1 MSCDALPGSLGGV
14 EETVELV
21 DPGFAIDTTVEIGNQ
36 DSCVVSPTTACLQ
49 SGRFEVRTEAYD
61 HGSPRQ
67 DVEAEIGPDLGDQ
80 SFVASFFDPGNKE
93 QLGKVLDGCS
103 LNGHFWFFMAST
115 TDVEFTTTVRDTHS
129 GRVRSYHNVD
139 SQRAPAVTDTVAF
152 PCAPAT
158 RE

>member
-1 MSCDALPGSLGGV
+1 
-14 EETVELV
+14 
-21 DPGFAIDTTVEIGNQ
+21 
-36 DSCVVSPTTACLQ
+36 
-49 SGRFEVRTEAYD
+49 
-61 HGSPRQ
+61 
-67 DVEAEIGPDLGDQ
+67 
-80 SFVASFFDPGNKE
+80 
-93 QLGKVLDGCS
+93 
-103 LNGHFWFFMAST
+103 MAST